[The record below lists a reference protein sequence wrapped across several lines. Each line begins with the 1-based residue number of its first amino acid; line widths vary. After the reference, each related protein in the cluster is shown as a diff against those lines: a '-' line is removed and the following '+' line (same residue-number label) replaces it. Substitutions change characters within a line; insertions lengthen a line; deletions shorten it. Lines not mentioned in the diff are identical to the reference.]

1 MFGQM
6 RGVIL
11 GEVVQM
17 ILLSSVIEEVIKDS
31 SELESQLI
39 E

>member
-31 SELESQLI
+31 SELET
-39 E
+39 